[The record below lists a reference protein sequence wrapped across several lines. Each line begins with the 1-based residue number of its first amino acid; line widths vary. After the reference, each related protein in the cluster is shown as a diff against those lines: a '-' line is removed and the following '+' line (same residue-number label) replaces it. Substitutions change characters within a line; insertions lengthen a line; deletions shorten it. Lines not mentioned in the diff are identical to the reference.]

1 MEHPDLA
8 RGAVVYR
15 RAVEDREHRIGALD
29 PRPVLPEDPRRCDVD
44 VPRELVLMR
53 NEDLEAVGTQRG
65 RAFVDE
71 RALVRR
77 EERTGEV
84 DLQDA
89 DATDPSGDTG

>member
-1 MEHPDLA
+1 
-8 RGAVVYR
+8 
-15 RAVEDREHRIGALD
+15 
-29 PRPVLPEDPRRCDVD
+29 
-44 VPRELVLMR
+44 MR